1 MTSDATVGWQL
12 ADAASACLTRHERT
26 RIFVQLGC
34 GEHYLAAERI
44 LAAVAREGFP
54 LPAALLTMLTTWLD
68 RYVGT
73 EQEARLRVLIAR
85 VSPNAT

>member
-1 MTSDATVGWQL
+1 MMTSDATVGWQL
-12 ADAASACLTRHERT
+12 ADAASACPTCHERT

-54 LPAALLTMLTTWLD
+54 LPAALLMMLTTWLD
-68 RYVGT
+68 R
-73 EQEARLRVLIAR
+73 
-85 VSPNAT
+85 